1 MHALDRFLSP
11 TAVHLLP
18 RIMANDNL
26 LIKWTV
32 IWLQM
37 HIAHDRLHE
46 HTISVCS
53 WLEGNSQQ
61 ITIIHRHYSGNA
73 RTNYIIHTHANDH
86 FLFVGQCKFLFIA
99 CIISSIQHT
108 IGHTSSLHAC
118 TQIWRT
124 DLLPKRTLSWCIAF
138 LSFSRFRH
146 GYMEFG
152 HLFHVTLLIISCHKQ
167 IY

>member
-1 MHALDRFLSP
+1 
-11 TAVHLLP
+11 
-18 RIMANDNL
+18 
-26 LIKWTV
+26 
-32 IWLQM
+32 M

-46 HTISVCS
+46 HTISVCG

-86 FLFVGQCKFLFIA
+86 FLFVGQCKFLFVAYIM
-99 CIISSIQHT
+99 SSIQHT
-108 IGHTSSLHAC
+108 QLDTRAHC
-118 TQIWRT
+118 TLAPKFDAQIYCQNERYHG
-124 DLLPKRTLSWCIAF
+124 IAF